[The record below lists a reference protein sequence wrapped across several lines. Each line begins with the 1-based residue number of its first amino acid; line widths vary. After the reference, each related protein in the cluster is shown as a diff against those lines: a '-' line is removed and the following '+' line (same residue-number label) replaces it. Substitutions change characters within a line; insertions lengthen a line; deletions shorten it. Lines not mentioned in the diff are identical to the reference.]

1 MLNSGNVLK
10 YFRVH
15 SKQIYIFKK
24 SRFISI
30 WNKYVWLYK
39 HADFES
45 IIYAR
50 LNVSKINIGSIHDN
64 YIFLPN
70 LRNIRH

>member
-1 MLNSGNVLK
+1 MLKSEKFLK

-15 SKQIYIFKK
+15 SKQIDIFKK
-24 SRFISI
+24 ARFISI

-45 IIYAR
+45 IIY
-50 LNVSKINIGSIHDN
+50 KIERFQDKYRFDSW
-64 YIFLPN
+64 
-70 LRNIRH
+70 

>member
-1 MLNSGNVLK
+1 MLKSGKFLK

-15 SKQIYIFKK
+15 STQIDILKK
-24 SRFISI
+24 ARFISI

-45 IIYAR
+45 IIY
-50 LNVSKINIGSIHDN
+50 KIESFQDK
-64 YIFLPN
+64 YRFDSW
-70 LRNIRH
+70 